1 MLLRTRVACS
11 YAGLGTS
18 ACIVRGG
25 LTEFARFSKT
35 CAIAGDPARD
45 WAGEWARL
53 LACVASI
60 ITRIGTGLI
69 TSIRTGVQ
77 TRGETGGIRPQRYY
91 TTTVFGNIIIQC
103 IPVFSSVSKAM
114 DSSRQKIHIVAVL
127 FHSYRIQGGTYQ
139 RTGSGKRYCK

>member
-25 LTEFARFSKT
+25 LTEIACFSKT
-35 CAIAGDPARD
+35 CAITGDPARD

-53 LACVASI
+53 LACITSI
-60 ITRIGTGLI
+60 IARIGTRLI

-77 TRGETGGIRPQRYY
+77 ARRETGSICPQRYY

-103 IPVFSSVSKAM
+103 VPVFSGVGKAM

-127 FHSYRIQGGTYQ
+127 FHSYRIQGSTCQG
-139 RTGSGKRYCK
+139 TGSGKRYCK